1 MMPKRVLVR
10 VGDNSREVTIS
21 SDEDEALKHAT
32 RNVFVDILPKD
43 AEFYFQVKDPDWGGE
58 YVDLQPAQSIPDRSV
73 LKVVKL
79 QKQVHNLSCQL
90 LILA

>member
-10 VGDNSREVTIS
+10 AGDNSREVTIS
-21 SDEDEALKHAT
+21 SDEDEALKHGHSAQG
-32 RNVFVDILPKD
+32 RGV
-43 AEFYFQVKDPDWGGE
+43 
-58 YVDLQPAQSIPDRSV
+58 LQPAQSIPDRSV
-73 LKVVKL
+73 LNVVKL